1 MPVHSKN
8 STLAVYL
15 GIVQFFFA
23 TTWTLYV
30 IYLPQLAQQ
39 ASIGRQWVPW
49 ILVADQVIFAVT
61 DVVTGF
67 WIDRVRRALAR
78 FGGWILGFTVLSCLA
93 FLVLP
98 FSSGNAEI
106 LLAAILVW
114 SITSSALRS
123 PPWAL
128 LAQTSPSSITEKINA
143 ARAA

>member
-98 FSSGNAEI
+98 FSSSSGN
-106 LLAAILVW
+106 
-114 SITSSALRS
+114 
-123 PPWAL
+123 
-128 LAQTSPSSITEKINA
+128 
-143 ARAA
+143 